1 MIKHMLRGGRE
12 RERRKGTG
20 KGKGKG
26 KGKGGG
32 RGMGE
37 GKGKRKGEGKSIAQV
52 SHYIFNNRLFK
63 CLKVISLSDL
73 VLVQGYPQ
81 RMRLYR

>member
-1 MIKHMLRGGRE
+1 ME
-12 RERRKGTG
+12 EG
-20 KGKGKG
+20 KGEMK
-26 KGKGGG
+26 
-32 RGMGE
+32 GE
-37 GKGKRKGEGKSIAQV
+37 GKGIAQV